1 MTMLQRYA
9 DWLCDELESAM
20 EYAEYY
26 IIFKNSKPNYAKTY
40 KEMASAEVQHAEY
53 IRQMTQDFADGLSY
67 ISENDKECWTK
78 LLQKQV
84 DVEQKVQIML
94 SK

>member
-9 DWLCDELESAM
+9 DWMCDELHSAL

-26 IIFKNSKPNYAKTY
+26 IIFKNSKPNYSKMY
-40 KEMASAEVQHAEY
+40 KEMASAEIQHAEY
-53 IRQMTQDFADGLSY
+53 IRQMTQDFADELSW
-67 ISENDKECWTK
+67 ISDNDKECWTH
-78 LLQKQV
+78 LLEKQAE
-84 DVEQKVQIML
+84 VEQRVQLML

>member
-26 IIFKNSKPNYAKTY
+26 IIFKNSKPNYAKMY

>member
-26 IIFKNSKPNYAKTY
+26 IIFKNSKPNYAKMY
-40 KEMASAEVQHAEY
+40 KEMASAEIQHAEY